1 MPTESIIFSP
11 ELDERQLDRETGK
24 VNESLSEATDDIQAN
39 IGTEM
44 DSLSPA
50 GVGGAGGGG
59 GGGVGGA
66 AGAAGLA
73 SKIPKPVAGVAA
85 ASALPIALAGGVGLK
100 IASEMVQ
107 QSARLQTSA
116 SILSQAQANVFRP
129 LGDKVD
135 QLFVRDLVTDILDE
149 TQAFAEDIR
158 RGDFLEG
165 AIQLSTGFDF
175 QEDGIAD
182 AIGAA
187 VGGAFG
193 GPLGSRVGSDIASG
207 IVDGW
212 DGWPDVGGLF
222 PGWPN
227 IQAEWPGFPDVQ
239 AEWNGWPTIQPV
251 NLASK
256 VTSVNLVNQ
265 VTPVNL
271 AHSVTGVNLSDF
283 VTGINLGNFIDIP
296 EILSSGNDPGGDPPP
311 NGGGDF
317 GDPFD
322 GGNRGRSFGGP
333 RLQTGGRVTGTGV
346 ATVDRGELVTDEQ
359 RLVSELA
366 DAIGVRGA
374 RGGGGGSADMS
385 GVEQRLDRLSTQ
397 LRRLESALDVSVQV
411 GREEI
416 ARATTDGRRNRVADT
431 DPTT

>member
-1 MPTESIIFSP
+1 
-11 ELDERQLDRETGK
+11 
-24 VNESLSEATDDIQAN
+24 
-39 IGTEM
+39 M

-283 VTGINLGNFIDIP
+283 VEGINLGNFIDIP
-296 EILSSGNDPGGDPPP
+296 DFLSGGGDPGGDTPDPDP
-311 NGGGDF
+311 VDREF
-317 GDPFD
+317 PRGDPR
-322 GGNRGRSFGGP
+322 NAPSAR
-333 RLQTGGRVTGTGV
+333 TGGRITSSGV
-346 ATVDRGELVTDEQ
+346 AEVHRGELVTDEQ

-366 DAIGVRGA
+366 DAVA
-374 RGGGGGSADMS
+374 VRGGGGGGGGDADMS